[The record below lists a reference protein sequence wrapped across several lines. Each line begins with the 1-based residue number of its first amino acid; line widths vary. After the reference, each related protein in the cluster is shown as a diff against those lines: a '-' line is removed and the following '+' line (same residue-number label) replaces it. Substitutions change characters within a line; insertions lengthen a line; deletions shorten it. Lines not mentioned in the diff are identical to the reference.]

1 MAQLNGLE
9 ILVVEDVIDNQ
20 DLFRFFLEAE
30 GAVVEIAVNGQEA
43 LEKASKTYDVI
54 LMDIQMPVLDGLSAT
69 RELRGRGIATPI
81 IALTAHAMPEEVA
94 KSKAAGCIDHVAK
107 PVSSSTLVAAV
118 SRAVGR
124 AAAAVAAI
132 VDHS

>member
-1 MAQLNGLE
+1 MSSLSGLD

-20 DLFRFFLEAE
+20 DLFRFFLEAA
-30 GAVVEIAVNGQEA
+30 GAAVEIAVNGEEA
-43 LEKASKTYDVI
+43 IEKAKNDYDVI

-69 RELRGRGIATPI
+69 RALRDRGLQTPI
-81 IALTAHAMPEEVA
+81 IALTAHAMPEEVM

-107 PVSSSTLVAAV
+107 PVSSSTLIEAV

-124 AAAAVAAI
+124 R
-132 VDHS
+132 

>member
-9 ILVVEDVIDNQ
+9 ILVVEDVTDNQ
-20 DLFRFFLEAE
+20 DLFRFFLEAA
-30 GAVVEIAVNGQEA
+30 GAHVDIAINGQQA
-43 LEKASKTYDVI
+43 LDKANGDYDVI

-69 RELRGRGIATPI
+69 RELRARGIETPI

-94 KSKAAGCIDHVAK
+94 KSMAAGCVDHVAK
-107 PVSSSTLVAAV
+107 PVSSSTLVNAI

-124 AAAAVAAI
+124 VIA
-132 VDHS
+132 